1 MPQETQS
8 DSSESSFP
16 ILAISVIG
24 IIATAIIL
32 FSYYVFVT
40 KCCLNWQHLRII
52 TDISRSGRHRRRHRG
67 GGEDLF
73 AFYSAIIGAHGLEE
87 GAIQSIP
94 NFRYQRGQVQCSF
107 HECSVCLNEFQEEE
121 RIRMLPNCF
130 HVFHIDCIDTWLQT
144 HKNCPICRSEITTTS
159 PILTTNEITEH
170 NLNQSRESLVAELR
184 DDEARRTELG
194 FEGRT
199 VRKMTHISSMGD
211 ECIGMRGERREFG
224 VQPMRR
230 SFSLDS
236 SNDRLLCIAVQEIL
250 QNNKNLQALSNG
262 EGSSNGNSGKAEFL
276 LLGLAHFPLAAWCLV
291 VSADEGA
298 ASCFNFLAGCW
309 LAVRNL
315 GGWLLGSLAVRFL
328 EPAVGISGCLVP
340 RLAVP
345 LP

>member
-1 MPQETQS
+1 MPQETQP

-40 KCCLNWQHLRII
+40 KCCLNWQHFRII
-52 TDISRSGRHRRRHRG
+52 FDISRSGRRHRRDG
-67 GGEDLF
+67 GGGGDLF
-73 AFYSAIIGAHGLEE
+73 AFYSAIMDAHGLEE

-94 NFRYQRGQVQCSF
+94 NFRYQRGRVQCSF

-159 PILTTNEITEH
+159 PLLTNEITER
-170 NLNQSRESLVAELR
+170 NFNQNYSDERESLVAEVR
-184 DDEARRTELG
+184 EDEARRTERR

-199 VRKMTHISSMGD
+199 VRKMTQVSSMGD
-211 ECIGMRGERREFG
+211 ECIGMRGEGREFG

-262 EGSSNGNSGKAEFL
+262 EGSSNGNSGKVRRSFFSFS
-276 LLGLAHFPLAAWCLV
+276 HSKSSK
-291 VSADEGA
+291 SA
-298 ASCFNFLAGCW
+298 
-309 LAVRNL
+309 V
-315 GGWLLGSLAVRFL
+315 
-328 EPAVGISGCLVP
+328 
-340 RLAVP
+340 
-345 LP
+345 LPIQS